1 MSIKNTIETK
11 LQSLQPQFLEV
22 INESHKHSVPKG
34 SESHFKVIIVS
45 KEFQGKMLMA
55 RHRFVNQLLADEL
68 AHSIHA
74 LTLHTMT
81 EEEWLEKR
89 GSTIN
94 SPPCL
99 GGSLHKNNA

>member
-1 MSIKNTIETK
+1 MNIKESIETK

-45 KEFQGKMLMA
+45 DKFQGKILLA
-55 RHRFVNQLLADEL
+55 RHRTVNKILADEL
-68 AHSIHA
+68 THSIHA
-74 LTLHTMT
+74 LTLNTMT
-81 EEEWLEKR
+81 SKEWSERSDK
-89 GSTIN
+89 TNN

-99 GGSLHKNNA
+99 RVPSRK